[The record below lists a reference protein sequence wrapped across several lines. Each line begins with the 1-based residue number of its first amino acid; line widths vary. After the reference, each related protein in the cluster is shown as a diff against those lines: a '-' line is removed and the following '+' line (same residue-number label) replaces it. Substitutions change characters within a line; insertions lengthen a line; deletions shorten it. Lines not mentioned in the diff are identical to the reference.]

1 MSQHLKVSQ
10 HDISVHLGIWSLP
23 DKAVHTQPPSG
34 SAGTILP
41 VHLGGGERL
50 SACEQRSGVSLPR
63 MLATTSWQD
72 TRNQWGSSS
81 QGKLDAFL
89 SNRGS

>member
-41 VHLGGGERL
+41 VSDGVSAPRRGGEVKCL
-50 SACEQRSGVSLPR
+50 
-63 MLATTSWQD
+63 
-72 TRNQWGSSS
+72 
-81 QGKLDAFL
+81 
-89 SNRGS
+89 